1 MLMLL
6 GVFNS
11 RVGNYNKKSSTNS
24 LETDYKAAP
33 ENVLQEL
40 YDLINIKKISHLTLI
55 PAFIKNLF

>member
-11 RVGNYNKKSSTNS
+11 RVGNYKKKSSTNS

-40 YDLINIKKISHLTLI
+40 YDLINIKKKSHI
-55 PAFIKNLF
+55 